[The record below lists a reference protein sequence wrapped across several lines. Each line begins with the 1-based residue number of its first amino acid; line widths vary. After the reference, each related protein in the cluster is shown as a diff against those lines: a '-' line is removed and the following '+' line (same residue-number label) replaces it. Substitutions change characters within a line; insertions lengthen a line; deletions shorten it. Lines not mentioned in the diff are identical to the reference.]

1 MKLTNKFNLPQ
12 TFINVIHRPTYSKG
26 ESHISATE
34 LLNSPRIVQLKHKHW
49 EELET
54 DASEMVWQLFGS
66 AVHSILEHGKDDNHI
81 VEQRVY
87 SIIDGWTISG
97 QMDLQEVFEDG
108 IVISDYKV
116 TGAWSVMNEKQD
128 WHNQLNVYAWLIA
141 RAKGIPVKGAQIIA
155 IIRDWSARE
164 AQTKDSYP
172 PSPIA
177 TIDIPLWSYEEQEAY
192 VKNRLSLHND
202 AYFAHHAGG
211 DMPLCTTDDMWE
223 KPTMYAVRKD
233 GNVRAKS
240 VHDTREAA
248 QQALDQANSKA
259 KKGEVFL
266 MEVREGERTRCKSYC
281 QVSQFCDQ
289 YRTYLKEK
297 QSESRTD
304 E

>member
-26 ESHISATE
+26 NSHISATE

-49 EELET
+49 EDIEV

-66 AVHSILEHGKDDNHI
+66 AVHSILEHGKDENHLI
-81 VEQRVY
+81 EQRLFSVFE
-87 SIIDGWTISG
+87 GWTISG
-97 QMDLQEVFEDG
+97 QIDLQEVFEDG

-128 WHNQLNVYAWLIA
+128 WHNQLNVYAWLIY

-155 IIRDWSARE
+155 IIRDWTARE
-164 AQTKDSYP
+164 AQVKDGYP

-177 TIDIPLWSYEEQEAY
+177 TIEIPLWSYEEQEAY
-192 VKNRLSLHND
+192 VRNRLSLHSE
-202 AYFAHHAGG
+202 AYFAHHADD
-211 DMPLCTTDDMWE
+211 DMPLCTAEEMWE

-240 VHDTREAA
+240 VHETREAA
-248 QQALDQANSKA
+248 QEALDQIKP

-266 MEVREGERTRCKSYC
+266 LEVREGERTRCKSYC

-289 YRTYLKEK
+289 YQTYLKEK
-297 QSESRTD
+297 SNGSLSEQ
-304 E
+304 

>member
-1 MKLTNKFNLPQ
+1 MIITNKFNLPQ
-12 TFINVIHRPTYSKG
+12 TFVNITRRPTYSKG
-26 ESHISATE
+26 KANLSATE
-34 LLNSPRIVQLKHKHW
+34 LINSPRIVQLRKAH
-49 EELET
+49 EAEVEY
-54 DASEMVWQLFGS
+54 DVSEMVWSIFGT
-66 AVHSILEHGKDDNHI
+66 AIHGVLEHGKDDNHI

-87 SIIDGWTISG
+87 SIIDGWTVSG

-223 KPTMYAVRKD
+223 KPMMYAVRKD

-240 VHDTREAA
+240 VHDTREFA
-248 QQALDQANSKA
+248 QQALEQAQAKA

-266 MEVREGERTRCKSYC
+266 LEVREGERTRCKSYC

-289 YRTYLKEK
+289 YQTYLKEK
-297 QSESRTD
+297 QSESGTD